1 MTLTVTCRQ
10 VEVPAAVRA
19 QIERKIARLER
30 LLRDNIVSAQC
41 VLTRERAQVCC
52 ELTVH
57 ARGDHQLVAV
67 GKHARVV
74 TAVGT
79 AVEKVSQQAQRLMD
93 RWKTR
98 RRANGRGI
106 VEREIAA
113 APERTTRV
121 IRARNATIK
130 AMTVDDAVIALEA
143 AGQPFLVFR
152 HVASESVAILFRRPD
167 GHLGLID
174 TES

>member
-1 MTLTVTCRQ
+1 MTVTVTCRQ
-10 VEVPAAVRA
+10 VEVPSAVRA

-30 LLRDNIVSAQC
+30 LLRDNVVSAQC
-41 VLTRERAQVCC
+41 VLTQERVQVIC

-67 GKHARVV
+67 GKHARLV
-74 TAVGT
+74 TAVNL

-98 RRANGRGI
+98 RRANGRGLAA
-106 VEREIAA
+106 REVPET
-113 APERTTRV
+113 PERAPRV
-121 IRARNATIK
+121 IRARNASIK
-130 AMTVDDAVIALEA
+130 PMTVDDAVIALEA
-143 AGQPFLVFR
+143 AKQPFLVFR
-152 HVASESVAILFRRPD
+152 QMPSDGVAILFRRPD

>member
-74 TAVGT
+74 TAVST

-98 RRANGRGI
+98 RRANGRGL
-106 VEREIAA
+106 VEREVPT

-121 IRARNATIK
+121 IRARNAAIK

-143 AGQPFLVFR
+143 ADQPFLVFR
-152 HVASESVAILFRRPD
+152 HVASEAVAILFRRPD

>member
-10 VEVPAAVRA
+10 VEVPPAVRA

-30 LLRDNIVSAQC
+30 LLRDNVVSAQC
-41 VLTRERAQVCC
+41 VLTRERAQVRC

-67 GKHARVV
+67 GKHARLA
-74 TAVGT
+74 TAVSL
-79 AVEKVSQQAQRLMD
+79 AVEKVSTQAQRLID

-98 RRANGRGI
+98 RRTTGRG
-106 VEREIAA
+106 VTAREVPET
-113 APERTTRV
+113 PERAARV
-121 IRARNATIK
+121 IRARQTAIK
-130 AMTVDDAVIALEA
+130 AMTVDDAVVALEA
-143 AGQPFLVFR
+143 TSQPFLVFR
-152 HVASESVAILFRRPD
+152 HHASEAVAILFRRPD